1 MSRGWADIGMEWRGQ
16 QHRRHGKA
24 NALAAILAAVVAL
37 ALPAAADD
45 ALPHPGEVLF
55 VREARLAELV
65 AADDARRFD
74 LCGVRVKSWRSHGP
88 VKTID
93 SPDEY
98 GGDLRGE
105 PFAHTVMRAAA
116 AGFGMKDRK
125 AQKAL
130 VDLLDRWARHDALL
144 DFDGD
149 QSSNFYVI
157 ERIMLPMIVAWGL
170 VRDSDEVDADERR
183 NIVKWLTKLIDRRLR
198 PLGRD
203 GDLSDL
209 NNHAYL
215 AASVDMAWGA
225 LNGAPDG
232 FARGIVAYRAAI
244 GQLRPDGSLP
254 RETERGARALWYQR
268 HAIASLVTIAE
279 MAAVQGYDLYGYAV
293 DGHDIHSAIRFLLAA
308 VDDPKLVW
316 PYAEA
321 NRNPGPYEN
330 WMVQDMGFLIRRG
343 HGRHYMA
350 WAEPYMRRFPDRP
363 EARALARLL
372 PERDPDWRPM
382 VDEYSGGDTTCFF
395 APAAKE

>member
-1 MSRGWADIGMEWRGQ
+1 MQRRGEQ
-16 QHRRHGKA
+16 QCRQRKA
-24 NALAAILAAVVAL
+24 GTATAAALAALAALTA
-37 ALPAAADD
+37 PGAADD
-45 ALPHPGEVLF
+45 ALRHPGEVLF
-55 VREARLAELV
+55 VREARLAELK
-65 AADDARRFD
+65 AATDGRRFD

-88 VKTID
+88 VKTIE

-116 AGFGMKDRK
+116 AGFGMGDRK

-130 VDLLDRWARHDALL
+130 VDLLDRWARNDALL

-149 QSSNFYVI
+149 QSSNFYVV
-157 ERIMLPMIVAWGL
+157 ERIMLPMIVAWSL
-170 VRDSDEVDADERR
+170 VRDSAEVDAEERR
-183 NIVKWLTKLIDRRLR
+183 HIVRWLKKLVDRRLR

-203 GDLSDL
+203 GDLADL

-225 LNGAPDG
+225 LNGEPDG
-232 FARGIVAYRAAI
+232 FARGIVAYRAATA
-244 GQLRPDGSLP
+244 QLRPDGSLP

-279 MAAVQGYDLYGYAV
+279 MAAVQGYDLYGYSV

-330 WMVQDMGFLIRRG
+330 WMVQDMGFLVRRG

-363 EARALARLL
+363 EARALAKLL
-372 PERDPDWRPM
+372 AERDPDWRPM

-395 APAAKE
+395 ALPSK

>member
-1 MSRGWADIGMEWRGQ
+1 MEHGGG
-16 QHRRHGKA
+16 QHRRQGKA
-24 NALAAILAAVVAL
+24 KAVAAAAILAVL
-37 ALPAAADD
+37 ASCGAAADD
-45 ALPHPGEVLF
+45 ALQHPGEVLF
-55 VREARLAELV
+55 PSAGRLAELR
-65 AADDARRFD
+65 AAPADRRFA
-74 LCGVRVKSWRSHGP
+74 LCGARVEKWRSHGP
-88 VKTID
+88 VRTVD

-116 AGFGMKDRK
+116 AGWGMEDAP

-144 DFDGD
+144 EFDRD
-149 QSSNFYVI
+149 QSSNIYVV
-157 ERIMLPMIVAWGL
+157 ERIMLPMIVAWSL
-170 VRDSDEVDADERR
+170 VRGSPEVDDGERR
-183 NIVKWLTKLIDRRLR
+183 NIVKWLTRLVDRRDR
-198 PLGRD
+198 PLGD
-203 GDLSDL
+203 KGDLSNL

-215 AASVDMAWGA
+215 GASVDMAWGA
-225 LNGAPDG
+225 LVGEPDRFG
-232 FARGIVAYRAAI
+232 RGIAAYRAAI

-254 RETERGARALWYQR
+254 RETERGSRALWYQR

-279 MAAVQGYDLYGYAV
+279 MAAVQGYDLYGYSAR
-293 DGHDIHSAIRFLLAA
+293 GRDIHTAIRFLLAA

-321 NRNPGPYEN
+321 NVNPGPYAN
-330 WMVQDMGFLIRRG
+330 WMVQDMGFLVPRG

-372 PERDPDWRPM
+372 PDRDPGWRPM

-395 APAAKE
+395 APASE